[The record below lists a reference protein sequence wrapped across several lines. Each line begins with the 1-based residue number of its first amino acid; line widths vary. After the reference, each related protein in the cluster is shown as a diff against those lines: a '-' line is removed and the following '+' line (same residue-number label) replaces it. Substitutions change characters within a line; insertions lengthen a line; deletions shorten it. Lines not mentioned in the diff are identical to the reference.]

1 MAYIRAAMETIGAT
15 PLRLLFA
22 TSGLT
27 RGGAEGFL
35 VRLVVRLSERGHAC
49 SVASFGSEAPLAK
62 PLAAAGIEVVAL
74 GKGVLGPS
82 WRLRGWTARF
92 RPDVIQGWMYRG
104 NLAALL
110 TTPFAQNKPALV
122 WSIRQGLNDL
132 RSSPW
137 LTRLSVSAGARLSRR
152 PEAIVYNAESA
163 LRQHT
168 AAGFAPAR
176 SCVIPNGID
185 VVMTPRVAGSANAT
199 RARLG
204 LPQAAFVV
212 ALPARWHPV
221 KNHRGFVRAA
231 GLFARRRPEARFLLA
246 GDGVDPA
253 NALLA
258 TWLREEGIVDKT
270 LLLGE
275 RSDLQE
281 LLEIVDVATL
291 ASHGEAL
298 PNALLEAMAAGVPCV
313 APGVGDIPELVGTTG
328 VVVRPDDAEALAA
341 GWEKLAAM
349 NAAAR
354 RELGEQARRRAAD
367 RYDLDRAAL
376 AFEML
381 YLSLAGR

>member
-1 MAYIRAAMETIGAT
+1 
-15 PLRLLFA
+15 
-22 TSGLT
+22 
-27 RGGAEGFL
+27 
-35 VRLVVRLSERGHAC
+35 
-49 SVASFGSEAPLAK
+49 
-62 PLAAAGIEVVAL
+62 
-74 GKGVLGPS
+74 
-82 WRLRGWTARF
+82 
-92 RPDVIQGWMYRG
+92 
-104 NLAALL
+104 
-110 TTPFAQNKPALV
+110 
-122 WSIRQGLNDL
+122 
-132 RSSPW
+132 
-137 LTRLSVSAGARLSRR
+137 
-152 PEAIVYNAESA
+152 
-163 LRQHT
+163 
-168 AAGFAPAR
+168 
-176 SCVIPNGID
+176 
-185 VVMTPRVAGSANAT
+185 
-199 RARLG
+199 
-204 LPQAAFVV
+204 
-212 ALPARWHPV
+212 
-221 KNHRGFVRAA
+221 VRAA